1 MKWLVQK
8 KQQHLKQLDNEK
20 SSFEDTKEYRTAD
33 LLREEKKKK
42 RQQRLATQQVNSQKT
57 ALIQWGFFSLFLDRF
72 VTWTRTSFETWKKK
86 VKKVKEYK
94 KFEKREKNV

>member
-42 RQQRLATQQVNSQKT
+42 TATTCNATSEFT
-57 ALIQWGFFSLFLDRF
+57 ENRFDSMRFFFALPR
-72 VTWTRTSFETWKKK
+72 SFCNLNENVIWNM
-86 VKKVKEYK
+86 E
-94 KFEKREKNV
+94 EKG